1 MAGAFPAFNGNC
13 PKNVSRDAK
22 YSVRTNK
29 GNLVVAL
36 LYESDN
42 GERWHASTEDHEPL
56 VEMVNAVKTGVGDR
70 PNGPFYINEYG
81 QVIVPAG
88 PEARYYLAG
97 EYEGLV
103 RFEFEGNILS
113 GEGVDLDGRPLEPGD
128 TWTGPHPGIPYV
140 LVAGGG
146 DVYYVSHPREDVTR
160 KVVLSTQRGAA
171 AAKAIA
177 DRIQTVKSWEGG
189 RFYVNEWREIFA
201 PLNDRAGLSYRYVG
215 HLELDDPW
223 FDKVA

>member
-1 MAGAFPAFNGNC
+1 MATTFPVFAGNC

-22 YSVRTNK
+22 YSVRTRK
-29 GNLVVAL
+29 DKLVVGL
-36 LYESDN
+36 LYESEN
-42 GERWHASTEDHEPL
+42 GEQWHATTRDHDDL
-56 VEMVNAVKTGVGDR
+56 VEMVNAVKLTVGDR

-88 PEARYYLAG
+88 PDARYYLAG
-97 EYEGLV
+97 EYEEPL

-113 GEGVDLDGRPLEPGD
+113 GEGVDLNGTPLEPGD
-128 TWTGPHPGIPYV
+128 IWSGPHPGIPYR
-140 LVAGGG
+140 LKAGGG

-160 KVVLSTQRGAA
+160 KVVLSDQCGRGP
-171 AAKAIA
+171 AKSIA
-177 DRIQTVKSWEGG
+177 DRIQAVKGWEGG

-201 PLNDRAGLSYRYVG
+201 PLNNETGLTYRYVG

-223 FDKVA
+223 FGKIT